1 MKIRLVATDM
11 DGTLLDSKKRL
22 PADFMD
28 WVKAHPDIKT
38 VIASGRQYYTL
49 LKEFLPI
56 KEKLIY
62 IAENGGFVF
71 EKEKLIYSNEMEK
84 GDIYRCLDRIEQIKG
99 LTPVICGEKSAY
111 MKPSKDFVLKEVK
124 MYYDHLEQTKDLR
137 QAAMRDTIAKI
148 AIFAE
153 EKKAE
158 SAMVHFK
165 DIGRNL
171 AVVLS
176 GDSWIDIS
184 NRTVNKGT
192 AIVQIQ
198 KKYGIDKAECMAF
211 GDYLNDAQMLENCAE
226 SYCMENGHPD
236 LKALAKYTAAS
247 NDEDGVMQV
256 LKNL

>member
-11 DGTLLDSKKRL
+11 DGTLLDSQKRL

-28 WVKAHPDIKT
+28 WVNAHPDIKT

-49 LKEFLPI
+49 VKDFLPI

-71 EKEKLIYSNEMEK
+71 ENDKMIYSNAMKKE
-84 GDIYRCLDRIEQIKG
+84 DVYRCLAKIERIEG
-99 LTPVICGEKSAY
+99 LTPVLCGEKSAY
-111 MKPSKDFVLKEVK
+111 MKPSKDSVQKEVAV
-124 MYYDHLEQTKDLR
+124 YYHHLKQTNDLHA
-137 QAAMRDTIAKI
+137 AAMQDTIVKI
-148 AIFAE
+148 AVFAE

-158 SAMVHFK
+158 PAMVHFK
-165 DIGRNL
+165 DVGGNL

-176 GDSWIDIS
+176 GDSWIDIA
-184 NRTVNKGT
+184 NQTVSKGI

-211 GDYLNDAQMLENCAE
+211 GDYLNDAQMLENCEE

-236 LKALAKYTAAS
+236 LKVLAKYTAAS

-256 LKNL
+256 LRKL